1 MVTLVVATFDPI
13 SLAAQNIVGNLC
25 GIYWIFAAF
34 GIATSLSIIIGN
46 AMGMKK
52 VALAKKVMRDLL
64 LISLSICSLFTVGY
78 VFLSSP
84 LLRIFTYDQRVIDTA
99 TPAFF
104 AMAFAEFADTI
115 NWVAIGTLKGLGKI
129 RWLPLIQLIVY
140 YFFHQPASILLIHF
154 YSLGF

>member
-1 MVTLVVATFDPI
+1 
-13 SLAAQNIVGNLC
+13 
-25 GIYWIFAAF
+25 
-34 GIATSLSIIIGN
+34 
-46 AMGMKK
+46 MKK
-52 VALAKKVMRDLL
+52 IGLAKKVMKELL
-64 LISLSICSLFTVGY
+64 LISVSISSLFTVGY
-78 VFLSSP
+78 VFLSSS